1 MLRKSRFLGNAAQD
15 IVVGE
20 RGRCVRYGLHSV
32 RADPLNSQAGEG
44 KLPREALG
52 LQLPQPL
59 KLRKG
64 PMATAVCLCPSL
76 RGRLETSELPHPS
89 RNSGKVRDPQ
99 FSSFQEQV
107 CRAGL
112 LVGSPCWPSRAQW
125 VSGWQRLEEKV
136 SFQSRVLEP
145 GLLKITRIT
154 LHTLREGDFQS
165 NTHTIPQPISQM
177 PTVQALGG
185 SAVMGPQPWSGCPE
199 AYDKAKTSCLPH

>member
-1 MLRKSRFLGNAAQD
+1 MRACSH
-15 IVVGE
+15 
-20 RGRCVRYGLHSV
+20 LHTFTVSEQPGCPLY
-32 RADPLNSQAGEG
+32 ADPLNSQAGEG
-44 KLPREALG
+44 KLPREVLG

-99 FSSFQEQV
+99 FSTFQEQV
-107 CRAGL
+107 RRAGL
-112 LVGSPCWPSRAQW
+112 LVGSSCWPSRAQW

-136 SFQSRVLEP
+136 S
-145 GLLKITRIT
+145 LLPVTRIT
-154 LHTLREGDFQS
+154 GHTLREGDFQS
-165 NTHTIPQPISQM
+165 NTHTVAQPISQM

-185 SAVMGPQPWSGCPE
+185 SAVMVPQPWSGCPE
-199 AYDKAKTSCLPH
+199 AYDKAKISCLPH